1 MRIFNAFN
9 RSTIVKHFTIVN
21 MVVGL
26 IGLVV
31 SCLFKFTGS
40 AYLLLDFLDLNNS
53 LFSQYLLSGT
63 SGLTVKLAFKGVVES

>member
-1 MRIFNAFN
+1 
-9 RSTIVKHFTIVN
+9 